1 MANEGKKE
9 NKLQDNKLK
18 EDKVIPK
25 KDEIVAKSK
34 KVDIVINEKK
44 VDIVKKEK
52 KIETIK
58 KVLIT
63 EFGKRFFVRNVEQDF
78 HTNFGVVSKK
88 DLKSD
93 ASIIKTGNGT
103 KLFAHKPAFI
113 DLYSRIKRAPQI
125 IPRKDIGIIIAET
138 GIGRNSIVVEAG
150 TGSGALCFMLANI
163 VKKVFTYEIR
173 EDFFNIASENLKFLG
188 LKNVVMNN
196 KSIYDRI
203 DEKKKDDKGK
213 NDFPK
218 DVDLVALDLPEPW
231 LAVENANALL
241 KSGGFLVSYSPT
253 TPQVSDFVEKVKKI
267 ESLRYIKTVEVIM
280 RDWEID
286 ERKVRPMSASIGH
299 SGFISFVRK
308 V

>member
-1 MANEGKKE
+1 MEKTEKKQRILKGKEQPMVKE
-9 NKLQDNKLK
+9 NK
-18 EDKVIPK
+18 V
-25 KDEIVAKSK
+25 
-34 KVDIVINEKK
+34 NEKK
-44 VDIVKKEK
+44 VDIVNNERKTETIKKEK

-63 EFGKRFFVRNVEQDF
+63 EFGKRFFVRNIEQDF

-93 ASIIKTGNGT
+93 ASVIKTANGT

-113 DLYSRIKRAPQI
+113 DAYSRIKRAPQI

-138 GIGRNSIVVEAG
+138 GIGKNSIVVDAG

-173 EDFFNIASENLKFLG
+173 EDFFKIAAENVKFLG
-188 LKNVVMNN
+188 LKNIVMNN
-196 KSIYDRI
+196 KSIYDKI
-203 DEKKKDDKGK
+203 DEKKKEDKGK

-267 ESLRYIKTVEVIM
+267 DGLLYIKTVEVIL

-308 V
+308 A